1 VRNILHEVVESPN
14 RALLTPLLEFE
25 LLNASTQL
33 RLKGIDVTSKEHLL
47 GRKVNNVAYVKDVTF
62 RSVEEVLCA

>member
-1 VRNILHEVVESPN
+1 VRDILHEVVESPN
-14 RALLTPLLEFE
+14 RALLTLLLEFE

-33 RLKGIDVTSKEHLL
+33 RLEGIDVTSKEHLL
-47 GRKVNNVAYVKDVTF
+47 GREVNNVAHAKDITF